1 LIFDIPGRL
10 NMQANA
16 RFDGRNF
23 DEIRKTTIQR
33 NYLKYP
39 EGSVLI
45 SQGNTKIII
54 AASVVESVP
63 RFLTD
68 TGTGWITAE
77 YSMLPRATQ
86 VRNNRERERYIKGRT
101 QEIQRL
107 IGRSMRAAF
116 NYEKLGER
124 TIKIDCDVIQADGG
138 TRCASITGAFVAVFD
153 AINYLYN
160 EQMIYD
166 FPDYNVTAAISL
178 GIKNDKIL
186 LDLNY
191 EEDSKV
197 DVDFNLV
204 QNEKAEILEIQGTAE
219 GAPFNRE
226 QINQILELGQKGIEE
241 LINLQKNVLNLS

>member
-1 LIFDIPGRL
+1 MVGNI
-10 NMQANA
+10 
-16 RFDGRNF
+16 RFDGRKLN
-23 DEIRKTTIQR
+23 ELRKTTIER

-45 SQGNTKIII
+45 TQGNTKIIVT
-54 AASVVESVP
+54 ASVMESVP
-63 RFLTD
+63 RFLVD

-86 VRNNRERERYIKGRT
+86 TRNQRDTNRGRS

-107 IGRSMRAAF
+107 IGRSLRAAF

-124 TIKIDCDVIQADGG
+124 TIRIDCDVIQADAG
-138 TRCASITGAFVAVFD
+138 TRCAAITGAFVAVFD

-160 EQMIYD
+160 QQLLYD
-166 FPDYNVTAAISL
+166 FPDYKVLAAVSL
-178 GIKNDKIL
+178 GIKDSQLL

-191 EEDSKV
+191 AEDSKV

-204 QNEKAEILEIQGTAE
+204 MNEDSEIIEVQGTAE
-219 GAPFNRE
+219 GAAFSKDKLSE
-226 QINQILELGQKGIEE
+226 IIELGEKGVLELIRIQKEI
-241 LINLQKNVLNLS
+241 LNI

>member
-1 LIFDIPGRL
+1 MPNNL
-10 NMQANA
+10 
-16 RFDGRNF
+16 RFDGRKF
-23 DEIRKTTIQR
+23 DEIRKTTIER

-45 SQGNTKIII
+45 TQGSTKIII
-54 AASVVESVP
+54 TATVLEYVP
-63 RFLTD
+63 RFLAD
-68 TGTGWITAE
+68 TGKGWISAE
-77 YSMLPRATQ
+77 YNMLPRATQ
-86 VRNNRERERYIKGRT
+86 VRNSRERERQRTKGRT
-101 QEIQRL
+101 FEIQRL

-124 TIKIDCDVIQADGG
+124 TIQIDCDVIQADGG

-153 AINYLYN
+153 AINFLYN

-166 FPDYNVTAAISL
+166 FPDYKVTAAVSL
-178 GIKNDKIL
+178 GIKNGQVI

-204 QNEKAEILEIQGTAE
+204 ANEELEFIEIQGTAE
-219 GAPFNRE
+219 GATFNKE
-226 QINQILELGQKGIEE
+226 KLNDLLEVGEKGISE
-241 LINLQKNVLNLS
+241 LIQVQKRVLNL